1 LICQR
6 CQEEK
11 PFRLYVCQDCHDRIQ
26 ERMRQAG
33 EEYDQKV
40 KEAGEEYDQKVKEM
54 EKK

>member
-1 LICQR
+1 
-6 CQEEK
+6 
-11 PFRLYVCQDCHDRIQ
+11 
-26 ERMRQAG
+26 MRQAG